1 MSTGEERSVGT
12 AVGMPARAADAAV
25 DPDLVSVV
33 IPVVSVAEDLEGLV
47 EEIGRVLDGAGRR
60 HEFVVVD
67 DGTQG
72 KVYEDL
78 VRLKQSRPDIQMIRF
93 HQSFGE
99 SVALTAGF
107 ERARGGRLLTV
118 APYHQVE
125 TEDLVGLLE
134 PLDAGYDFVA
144 GWRHPRVD
152 PIPNRVQ
159 SAVFNSLARM
169 FTKGKYHDLNCTVRA
184 MRRKVAEE
192 VSIYGDL
199 FRFLPILAER
209 QGFRITEIKLRHRRE
224 LGKVGFFGFGAYV
237 RRILDLITMFFL
249 TKFTK
254 KPLRFF
260 GLVGFFFMV
269 LGVAV
274 NLYLTYE
281 RLVPPYKGL
290 ADRPLLILGVLLIVL
305 GMQIISIGLIGEIII
320 FTHAKTIKEYQVDKL
335 LE

>member
-1 MSTGEERSVGT
+1 MKERET
-12 AVGMPARAADAAV
+12 
-25 DPDLVSVV
+25 VSVV
-33 IPVVSVAEDLEGLV
+33 IPVSTVVEDLEGWIDDV
-47 EEIGRVLDGAGRR
+47 ARVLEGAGWP

-67 DGTQG
+67 DGSTG
-72 KVYEDL
+72 EVYQEL
-78 VRLKQSRPDIQMIRF
+78 QRLKERRPGVRMIRF

-107 ERARGGRLLTV
+107 EKARGGVLLTV
-118 APYHQVE
+118 APYRQIE
-125 TEDLVGLLE
+125 AEDLLPLLE
-134 PLDAGYDFVA
+134 ALEGGYDYVA

-152 PIPNRVQ
+152 PLPNRIQ
-159 SAVFNSLARM
+159 SSFFNFLARI
-169 FTKGKYHDLNCTVRA
+169 FTKGRYHDLNCTVRA

-209 QGFRITEIKLRHRRE
+209 QGFKITEVQIRHRQE
-224 LGKVGFFGFGAYV
+224 LGKVGFFGFGAYI

-269 LGVAV
+269 VGIAV

-281 RLVPPYKGL
+281 RLFLGTGL
-290 ADRPLLILGVLLIVL
+290 ADRPLLILGVLFMVL

-320 FTHAKTIKEYQVDKL
+320 FTHARTMKEYQIDKL